1 MREFFQHLEYEELQL
16 PQTKTAFDAQ
26 LGQYITHLWEEG
38 DSRYKANDTVCGLQ
52 HAQPNLRRNLPISWQ
67 LLKTWGQHELPSR
80 AKPLAPATLNVL
92 CGYLQGSKPQLALA
106 LQVAFSALLRSFCS
120 CKLSI
125 YMSGSRR
132 PLCSTWV
139 RLKCRIVMRELMQQR
154 WRTWRFPCCSERGF
168 CVLARTIF
176 WWICAR
182 MLFVQPSRVLASR
195 VVLQTAGLNRT
206 VSGEVVPL
214 TSL

>member
-1 MREFFQHLEYEELQL
+1 MY
-16 PQTKTAFDAQ
+16 
-26 LGQYITHLWEEG
+26 
-38 DSRYKANDTVCGLQ
+38 
-52 HAQPNLRRNLPISWQ
+52 
-67 LLKTWGQHELPSR
+67 
-80 AKPLAPATLNVL
+80 

-139 RLKCRIVMRELMQQR
+139 RLKCRIEMRELMQQR

-168 CVLARTIF
+168 CVLARTIL

-195 VVLQTAGLNRT
+195 RWSAERT
-206 VSGEVVPL
+206 VRIYIQDSLAVLSDMQMRFSLRFGL
-214 TSL
+214 TSCTRLNPRVCGSMGDVEGTMVDRLWCLFWCWCGCFLFSFRFP